1 MLYCKR
7 AFLKR
12 ILKVDDVIHDILPC
26 PFRMHNKSQ
35 PKVKTPSCTTGKAD
49 PRLLGREGAV
59 LVFSCEVCRKRLQ
72 EWEELQSC
80 WPDASSIQ
88 LELVY
93 RAGPNRPSVGRWDRD
108 ASAPPCCW
116 NRARRNPSGWCY
128 GRGVCWRQ
136 AGTCSLLHGFVS
148 WHAWMRSAELFWCF
162 LAGWWPRLRPDYF
175 TCSVSECWHKLSLV
189 PAPWHVSAGADHPG
203 GRMDKELGKEEAE
216 LAL

>member
-108 ASAPPCCW
+108 ASAPPVVGTEQGETHLGDVMGEVCVGDRHELAPFCMGLW
-116 NRARRNPSGWCY
+116 AGMLGWEVQNCF
-128 GRGVCWRQ
+128 GASWQ
-136 AGTCSLLHGFVS
+136 AG
-148 WHAWMRSAELFWCF
+148 
-162 LAGWWPRLRPDYF
+162 D
-175 TCSVSECWHKLSLV
+175 LV
-189 PAPWHVSAGADHPG
+189 WDLIILPAASVSAGTSWV
-203 GRMDKELGKEEAE
+203 
-216 LAL
+216 